1 MNQLH
6 PRHLAL
12 AAFAAAAFAAFPA
25 HAQDAPEDDA
35 AAEEGAGED
44 GAFDITATATLVSD
58 YRYRGVSL
66 TDRGPAVQGS
76 VEVNWNGFYAGAWT
90 TTVARTA
97 DTNVELD
104 LYAGYYGTAGPIEY
118 EVGAQVYLYPGGDG
132 TATIYEATGNASYT
146 LGPATARLLVE
157 YAPDQENLA
166 GDNLYVS
173 ADVRVGVPTTPFTVF
188 AQVGREDGSF
198 YGRKLDW
205 SLGVDYIQG
214 PFTMS
219 LGYFD
224 TDLDPFASGLG
235 RAVRGGVVFTAGF
248 EF

>member
-35 AAEEGAGED
+35 AAEE

-224 TDLDPFASGLG
+224 TDLDPVASGLG